1 MRNIEMT
8 AIERIGV
15 IGEAQM
21 AVRIAEV
28 WVWAGVPAQFLR
40 TGLACAGAVRQWMKC
55 SVFRSVGERG
65 LTHEAGDRTLPHSD
79 HSSCLSVTNDR
90 GPGIEALAVHVEA
103 KPPSIPDVVDVQP
116 PSHQT
121 CIASN
126 GHSS

>member
-8 AIERIGV
+8 AIEQTGA
-15 IGEAQM
+15 IGEVQVA
-21 AVRIAEV
+21 ARIIEV
-28 WVWAGVPAQFLR
+28 FTCAGVSAWLVR
-40 TGLACAGAVRQWMKC
+40 TWLACAGAVRQWMKC

-65 LTHEAGDRTLPHSD
+65 LTHEASDRTLPHSD
-79 HSSCLSVTNDR
+79 HSSCLSVTNDP

-116 PSHQT
+116 PSRQT